1 MACIERW
8 AHRLLPYWSIGINVL
23 LCLGLL
29 AGGSSDRVEYGRK
42 FAALILPASHITAP
56 MSR

>member
-1 MACIERW
+1 MERW

-29 AGGSSDRVEYGRK
+29 AGSSGKTRVEYGRK
-42 FAALILPASHITAP
+42 FAALILPVSQVSLP
-56 MSR
+56 R